1 MKLFRLFV
9 AAASAG
15 MLSSACPVQ
24 AQARAISGAPRGL
37 PPGPPGGMHGGHGG
51 FGHHGF
57 FIPYFV
63 EREPTVIVQR
73 EVVREVPVAVEPPPP
88 PPPPREPYVLGKSYA
103 SLPGGCMK
111 MIQGS
116 ASYYLCS
123 GEWYRQVG
131 SGSGA
136 RFKAVAQP

>member
-1 MKLFRLFV
+1 MLFRLFTG
-9 AAASAG
+9 AA
-15 MLSSACPVQ
+15 MLAFSACPAE

-37 PPGPPGGMHGGHGG
+37 PPPHSGGMHGGHGG
-51 FGHHGF
+51 RFGHQGF

-63 EREPTVIVQR
+63 EREPSVIVER
-73 EVVREVPVAVEPPPP
+73 EVVREVAVAVEPPPP
-88 PPPPREPYVLGKSYA
+88 PPPPREPYVIGKSYA

-111 MIQGS
+111 MIQGA

-131 SGSGA
+131 SGSAA

>member
-1 MKLFRLFV
+1 MKAFLLLAVGV
-9 AAASAG
+9 ATVGVLAASPAG
-15 MLSSACPVQ
+15 
-24 AQARAISGAPRGL
+24 AQARAIGGAPRGL
-37 PPGPPGGMHGGHGG
+37 PPAHSGGMHGGA
-51 FGHHGF
+51 FGHQGF
-57 FIPYFV
+57 FVPFFV
-63 EREPTVIVQR
+63 EREPPVIVER
-73 EVVREVPVAVEPPPP
+73 EVVREVPVVVEPPPP
-88 PPPPREPYVLGKSYA
+88 PPPPREPYVIGKSYA

-111 MIQGS
+111 MIQDA